1 MKQQKQLFENLVLLL
16 IIIILDEDEWAIQ
29 EVAIQKKGH
38 IMITLQKQHV
48 GNWILLEYL
57 SSLHVVNEKLYFFE
71 RKYNTS
77 FESIES
83 RIKTLDKENFNLW
96 DDYIEWKSYKKA
108 ASELI
113 SKISEVRS
121 GNFEVA

>member
-1 MKQQKQLFENLVLLL
+1 MGYSRSSYPEKRTYY
-16 IIIILDEDEWAIQ
+16 DY
-29 EVAIQKKGH
+29 
-38 IMITLQKQHV
+38 ITKTTYI

-71 RKYNTS
+71 LKYNTK

-121 GNFEVA
+121 GNFEVVFGNEHKVLKVIDLH